1 MEQLICENIT
11 KNYKS
16 KDALDSVNL
25 TLEKGKI
32 YGLIG
37 RNGAGKTTLL
47 SILSAQNP
55 PSEGSVV
62 LETEEGRL
70 SVWENEKAL
79 SHICFSREL
88 NVGKNTALSATK
100 VKDYLRTASVYL
112 PHWDQELADEL
123 IRKFHL
129 DVKQKI
135 GKLSKGMVSM
145 VTIIVALASKAD
157 FTFLDEPVSGLD
169 VVAREQF
176 YRILL
181 EEFTETGRT
190 FVVSTHIMEEA
201 ADLFEEVIIL
211 KEGKLLLKEN
221 TEELLESCLHI
232 SGKAE
237 EVDRATEGLEKH
249 YEERLGRSKSVMVR
263 LKPGQELPDA
273 EVTVQPMNLE
283 KVFVALWGIT
293 VGGALVAGLI
303 LALITWLN
311 RGGDVRRMIWYMLAV
326 DCMMTGYFC
335 LQILPISTYMSTVP
349 LMLASGCRRK
359 KVILSSQI
367 LKFLNFL
374 GILAVTAIF
383 LLLQSQMKGNQVEI
397 QRMKDMFLMSALL
410 LLSGGSVGNL
420 IGVLYNLIGRWV
432 MILYVIL
439 SGLTGGMVGVVT
451 ELSSTPDIN
460 TFGDLLG
467 NTTFLTAAFV
477 AAPVFIAADLIVSWL
492 VLRRTE
498 VRC

>member
-1 MEQLICENIT
+1 MSEIKCSNICKT
-11 KNYKS
+11 YGKKQV
-16 KDALDSVNL
+16 LDHINL

-47 SILSAQNP
+47 SIITAQNP
-55 PSEGSVV
+55 ATSGTVTIDGNP
-62 LETEEGRL
+62 
-70 SVWENEKAL
+70 VWENHEAL
-79 SHICFSREL
+79 SKICFSREL
-88 NVGKNTALSATK
+88 SINLYGSGVSSMK
-100 VKDYLRTASVYL
+100 VKEYLKNAAYYYEN
-112 PHWDQELADEL
+112 WDQAYADEL
-123 IRKFHL
+123 IQKFEL
-129 DVKQKI
+129 DTKKRI
-135 GKLSKGMVSM
+135 NKLSKGMLSM

-283 KVFVALWGIT
+283 KVFVALCGEE
-293 VGGALVAGLI
+293 A
-303 LALITWLN
+303 
-311 RGGDVRRMIWYMLAV
+311 
-326 DCMMTGYFC
+326 
-335 LQILPISTYMSTVP
+335 
-349 LMLASGCRRK
+349 
-359 KVILSSQI
+359 
-367 LKFLNFL
+367 
-374 GILAVTAIF
+374 
-383 LLLQSQMKGNQVEI
+383 
-397 QRMKDMFLMSALL
+397 
-410 LLSGGSVGNL
+410 
-420 IGVLYNLIGRWV
+420 
-432 MILYVIL
+432 
-439 SGLTGGMVGVVT
+439 
-451 ELSSTPDIN
+451 
-460 TFGDLLG
+460 
-467 NTTFLTAAFV
+467 
-477 AAPVFIAADLIVSWL
+477 
-492 VLRRTE
+492 
-498 VRC
+498 